1 MMRKLQLTRKKIIIF
16 LCVLCC
22 FIIGIF
28 IIKGFRIKKREYDV
42 FLSGIR
48 ITAV

>member
-1 MMRKLQLTRKKIIIF
+1 MHNDAVYSSDLRDSLSKRVRYIYN
-16 LCVLCC
+16 
-22 FIIGIF
+22 
-28 IIKGFRIKKREYDV
+28 KGVYDKKREYDV